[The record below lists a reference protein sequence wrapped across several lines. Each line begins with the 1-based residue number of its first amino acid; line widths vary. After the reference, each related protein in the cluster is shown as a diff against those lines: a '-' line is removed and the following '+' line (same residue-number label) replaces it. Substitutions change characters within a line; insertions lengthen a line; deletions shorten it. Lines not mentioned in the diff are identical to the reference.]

1 MKRIIFLCIALL
13 FIASIIS
20 VKHSYAG
27 HFEIT
32 AEQFINMPTAKK
44 DSDAGMYGWE
54 KRKLFC
60 EAIQKNR
67 RFKNIEYKASEKDY
81 SVFTMK
87 WPMEGKAVADNF
99 MKNRGQYLRR
109 LGFKKVI
116 IIDTTTTKRDWGKR
130 WEYNLK

>member
-1 MKRIIFLCIALL
+1 MKRIIFLCISIVLL
-13 FIASIIS
+13 TSAIS
-20 VKHSYAG
+20 VAHCFADE
-27 HFEIT
+27 FEFT
-32 AEQFINMPTAKK
+32 AKQFINMPTAKK
-44 DSDAGMYGWE
+44 DSDGGLYAWE
-54 KRKLFC
+54 KRKMFC

-81 SVFTMK
+81 SVFIMK
-87 WPMEGKAVADNF
+87 WPMEGKAVTDNF

-130 WEYNLK
+130 WEYDL